1 MKTDKELVKTALQGD
16 PGQTMTELS
25 ENAGPSLEE
34 TKDAVSALARR
45 GDVRQ
50 SGRAFF
56 LAVSFFT
63 ALLSTG
69 CCDWA
74 QTKLERAESV
84 ADRLAG
90 LCSTWPEACDELA
103 AARAAI
109 ATARAVVAA
118 VCPPPHDPEVAAM
131 AATRATRQGIRKE
144 LRRLERVAERLE
156 STN

>member
-1 MKTDKELVKTALQGD
+1 MKQHVVALIA
-16 PGQTMTELS
+16 TTL
-25 ENAGPSLEE
+25 L
-34 TKDAVSALARR
+34 LA
-45 GDVRQ
+45 
-50 SGRAFF
+50 
-56 LAVSFFT
+56 
-63 ALLSTG
+63 G

-74 QTKLERAESV
+74 QVKLERAESV

-90 LCSTWPEACDELA
+90 LCATFPEACDELA

-131 AATRATRQGIRKE
+131 AAEKVTKAARRGVNKE

-156 STN
+156 RTPWKR